1 MINYKQIHDDKLN
14 LKSSVSYLIAFLTLL
29 VLFSE
34 SVWAGSMR
42 CGTYLISD
50 GKKPGPSKAE
60 VKRKCGYPYSESGNR
75 WIYYKGSSVYR
86 LRFSEVSGLVSVKRE
101 IRR

>member
-1 MINYKQIHDDKLN
+1 MKITKQLFIYRLLLSKY
-14 LKSSVSYLIAFLTLL
+14 VSTTLL
-29 VLFSE
+29 TFVVIVLFSE
-34 SVWAGSMR
+34 AVWAGSMK
-42 CGTYLISD
+42 CGTHLITD

-75 WIYYKGSSVYR
+75 WIYYKGRSVYR
-86 LRFSEVSGLVSVKRE
+86 LRFSEVTGLVSVNRE